1 MGLRHK
7 AREAALRLVYQLEL
21 TGDTS
26 DAAVRTYWAD
36 LPPKL
41 TAGRAYAEDL
51 VATVRARS
59 SEIDA
64 LIDGAATNWQLN
76 RLARIDLSILR
87 VAVGEMLTSRGVP
100 DEVIID
106 EAVELARTYSDEQ
119 APGFVNGVLD
129 KIARD
134 RAEHQ
139 KAGA

>member
-26 DAAVRTYWAD
+26 DAAVRRYWDD

-41 TAGRAYAEDL
+41 TAGRVYAEDL
-51 VATVRARS
+51 VATVRART

-87 VAVGEMLTSRGVP
+87 VAVGEMLTSPGVP
-100 DEVIID
+100 HEVIID
-106 EAVELARTYSDEQ
+106 EAVELARAYSDEQ
-119 APGFVNGVLD
+119 APGFVNGILD

-134 RAEHQ
+134 RAQHQ